1 MMRLYRF
8 IACFLILGAVVFA
21 QEEAG
26 TVWEG
31 SIPEQIRRPQRGG
44 EAPYYPRD
52 VVIGEMGKGEASEA
66 AYRFAREVLSA
77 FLYGNSDAAALAG
90 IGPLLLEETQ
100 KALKEINPLKFR
112 IGGGREEEDGSVSFL
127 FRFLGREQGAAGEL
141 YIRRQDEKWEFD
153 DILVESPHDI
163 TGRLEIYPYDF
174 TPYERFF

>member
-1 MMRLYRF
+1 L
-8 IACFLILGAVVFA
+8 IGCFLVLGAAVFG

-26 TVWEG
+26 TAWEG
-31 SIPEQIRRPQRGG
+31 TIPEQIRRPQVGG

-52 VVIGEMGKGEASEA
+52 VVIGELGKGEAPEE

-90 IGPLLLEETQ
+90 IGPLLLEETR
-100 KALKEINPLKFR
+100 KSLEEISPAKFR

-127 FRFLGREQGAAGEL
+127 FRFLGREQGIAGEL
-141 YIRRQDEKWEFD
+141 YIRLQDEKWVFD
-153 DILVESPHDI
+153 DILTEDPHDT

>member
-1 MMRLYRF
+1 L
-8 IACFLILGAVVFA
+8 IGCLLILCAAAAA
-21 QEEAG
+21 QEEPG

-52 VVIGEMGKGEASEA
+52 VVIGELGKGEASEA

-77 FLYGNSDAAALAG
+77 LLYANGDAAALTG

-100 KALKEINPLKFR
+100 KALEEINPVKFR

-127 FRFLGREQGAAGEL
+127 FRFLGREQGIAGEL
-141 YIRRQDEKWEFD
+141 YIRREDEKWFFD
-153 DILVESPHDI
+153 DILMESPHDT